1 MALVQVEV
9 ELIKHLSNKE
19 IEKLRILGIK
29 EQKSR
34 ETKEQLWREVPFTCR
49 YTSEHLIL
57 NLLYIQD
64 RIRD

>member
-29 EQKSR
+29 QQKSR
-34 ETKEQLWREVPFTCR
+34 ETKE
-49 YTSEHLIL
+49 
-57 NLLYIQD
+57 
-64 RIRD
+64 